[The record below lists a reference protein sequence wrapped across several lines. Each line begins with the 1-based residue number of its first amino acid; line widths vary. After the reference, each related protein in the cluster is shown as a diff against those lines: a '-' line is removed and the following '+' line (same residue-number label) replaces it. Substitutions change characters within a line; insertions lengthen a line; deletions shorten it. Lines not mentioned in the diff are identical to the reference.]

1 VEEQPKEE
9 IDSLENIP
17 RKEFVPNFGSNDL
30 PTKKDDRRPS
40 STLSS
45 DGSTPPSSDIANPT
59 KQALLN
65 PKQLT
70 IWGIV
75 EAFAII
81 LLQQALMV
89 IFTKI
94 FGIGL
99 IISAS
104 YAATVIL
111 FYYIFRTYIM
121 KKTFHIEKQGQKI
134 KDNLILIGQGI
145 FLCFLVAFAYD
156 FILKLLDYT
165 PKAQQ
170 VEVLLQQK
178 DFTLVAAY
186 FMLVYSAPIW
196 EEVVFRGI
204 LQDGLEK
211 SLSPTTA
218 IISTGTIFGLIHFD
232 PDQMIPL
239 ILLGCI
245 FGWMYHKSQSIFPS
259 IIAHSFVNTLGAVNL
274 FGGLEQ

>member
-1 VEEQPKEE
+1 MEEQPKEE

-17 RKEFVPNFGSNDL
+17 RKEFVPNFGNNDA
-30 PTKKDDRRPS
+30 PIKKDDRDMGPKLPQES
-40 STLSS
+40 L
-45 DGSTPPSSDIANPT
+45 DAAP
-59 KQALLN
+59 QLN
-65 PKQLT
+65 SKQLT
-70 IWGIV
+70 IWGIL

-99 IISAS
+99 IVSAS
-104 YAATVIL
+104 YSATVVL
-111 FYYIFRTYIM
+111 LYYIFRTNLMQKAFKIVP
-121 KKTFHIEKQGQKI
+121 KGQSL
-134 KDNLILIGQGI
+134 KDNLILIAQGV

-178 DFTLVAAY
+178 DFTLTAAY
-186 FMLVYSAPIW
+186 FMLVYSAPVW
-196 EEVVFRGI
+196 EEIVFRGI

-211 SLSPTTA
+211 SFSPVTS
-218 IISTGTIFGLIHFD
+218 IIATGTIFGLIHFD

-245 FGWMYHKSQSIFPS
+245 FGWMYHKSQSVFPC

-274 FGGLEQ
+274 FGGFEK

>member
-1 VEEQPKEE
+1 MEEQPKEE

-17 RKEFVPNFGSNDL
+17 RKEFVPNFGANDL
-30 PTKKDDRRPS
+30 PIKKDDRQNGPKLS
-40 STLSS
+40 DESLASVPHLLSS
-45 DGSTPPSSDIANPT
+45 
-59 KQALLN
+59 
-65 PKQLT
+65 KQLT

-81 LLQQALMV
+81 LLQQALMI

-99 IISAS
+99 IVAAS

-111 FYYIFRTYIM
+111 FYYIFRSYIM
-121 KKTFHIEKQGQKI
+121 QKSFKIEKQGQKI

-170 VEVLLQQK
+170 VELLLQQK
-178 DFTLVAAY
+178 DFSLVAAY
-186 FMLVYSAPIW
+186 FMLVYSAPVW

-259 IIAHSFVNTLGAVNL
+259 IIAHSVVNTLGAVNL
-274 FGGLEQ
+274 FGGFDK

>member
-1 VEEQPKEE
+1 MEEQPKAE

-40 STLSS
+40 AERSH

-81 LLQQALMV
+81 LLQQALMI

-134 KDNLILIGQGI
+134 KDNIITKNIFDPIYALASEHSSVTREFGSSALSFAWLASGKIDCLFTYNLNKNQVACGELLIKESGGYLTNLKYIHAYKTSDDLLIGANPT
-145 FLCFLVAFAYD
+145 LHKEL
-156 FILKLLDYT
+156 LK
-165 PKAQQ
+165 KINNR
-170 VEVLLQQK
+170 
-178 DFTLVAAY
+178 F
-186 FMLVYSAPIW
+186 
-196 EEVVFRGI
+196 
-204 LQDGLEK
+204 
-211 SLSPTTA
+211 
-218 IISTGTIFGLIHFD
+218 
-232 PDQMIPL
+232 
-239 ILLGCI
+239 
-245 FGWMYHKSQSIFPS
+245 
-259 IIAHSFVNTLGAVNL
+259 
-274 FGGLEQ
+274 

>member
-1 VEEQPKEE
+1 MEEQPKEV

-17 RKEFVPNFGSNDL
+17 RKEFVPNFGSKTL
-30 PTKKDDRRPS
+30 PIKKDDRKVMPE
-40 STLSS
+40 LPKEALE
-45 DGSTPPSSDIANPT
+45 STP
-59 KQALLN
+59 LLS

-70 IWGIV
+70 MWGII
-75 EAFAII
+75 EALFIV
-81 LLQQALMV
+81 LFQQALMV
-89 IFTKI
+89 IFIKI

-99 IISAS
+99 IVAAS
-104 YAATVIL
+104 YSATVIL
-111 FYYIFRTYIM
+111 FYYLFRTYIR
-121 KKTFHIEKQGQKI
+121 KKVFHITLHGQGI
-134 KDNLILIGQGI
+134 KDNLILVAQGV

-170 VEVLLQQK
+170 VELLLQQK

-196 EEVVFRGI
+196 EEIVFRGI
-204 LQDGLEK
+204 LQDGLQQ
-211 SLSPTTA
+211 SVSPTTA
-218 IISTGTIFGLIHFD
+218 IISTGIIFGLIHFD
-232 PDQMIPL
+232 PDQMVPL

-245 FGWMYHKSQSIFPS
+245 FGWMYHKSQSVFPS

-274 FGGLEQ
+274 FGEFGK